1 MGYTLVEK
9 ILKTHTKD
17 ELKRGSS
24 ITINIDQCLAP
35 DSNATLVFLE
45 LFKLNTKNIKPKCI
59 IYIDHN
65 TMQNG
70 PMNMDDHIF
79 LQECSKKYGIILSK
93 AGNGISHQ
101 VHLERFALSLIHI

>member
-9 ILKTHTKD
+9 ILMTHTKD

-79 LQECSKKYGIILSK
+79 YKNVLKNMVLFYQRQEMVFLIKYILK
-93 AGNGISHQ
+93 GLLVQ
-101 VHLERFALSLIHI
+101 DLSF